1 MCAQLMAQSAK
12 CSVSERPSA
21 QGGCPRPPGEGV
33 TPALWPPLPHLPSRL
48 PARGWRGHHSEPA
61 GPVVLS
67 PWPSR
72 CVSAHLKAGVS
83 RPESQGRGRG
93 GGPRG
98 LMRMRSRPRRPRPP
112 PLCCRRRRGLRWAGS
127 GLCCGWLAL
136 AGGCGVQV
144 GRSHDCF
151 LVSVV
156 NEIQQ
161 RPWMRTDQSAASR
174 GAILTVVNYL
184 F

>member
-83 RPESQGRGRG
+83 RPESQGRGLREG
-93 GGPRG
+93 GAEEAHVASCACAPGPGAPAPPAALLSPEAGPEMGREWVVP
-98 LMRMRSRPRRPRPP
+98 RMAGPG
-112 PLCCRRRRGLRWAGS
+112 RGLR
-127 GLCCGWLAL
+127 CPGWAL
-136 AGGCGVQV
+136 ARLFSSLCG
-144 GRSHDCF
+144 
-151 LVSVV
+151 
-156 NEIQQ
+156 
-161 RPWMRTDQSAASR
+161 
-174 GAILTVVNYL
+174 
-184 F
+184 